1 MGRLKTHKVD
11 IPGLIR
17 NNGEKMNIVL
27 LDTLTF
33 GAASL
38 AGFDALGEVASYL
51 TTSADET
58 AERISDAEVIVTN
71 KVVISEAAMAAAPN
85 LKLICVAAT
94 GMNNIDHEAAA
105 RRGITVKNVAGY
117 STDAVV
123 QHTFSM
129 LFYLMGHSRY
139 YDEYVKN
146 GSWQKEE
153 VFTHIGPS
161 FHELRG
167 KTWGIIGLGEIGRS
181 VARIAQAFGANVC
194 YYSTSGKNENGNF
207 EKTTL
212 SRLIEKSDI
221 VSIHAP
227 LSASTENL
235 ISHSEL
241 LQLKDGA
248 VLLNLGRGGIVDE
261 DALSV
266 IIDVKPIYVGLD
278 VLVKEPMKTLHPLL
292 KVKHPERLYI
302 TPHIAWTSV
311 EARER
316 LIAATIENI
325 KIFSNA

>member
-1 MGRLKTHKVD
+1 
-11 IPGLIR
+11 
-17 NNGEKMNIVL
+17 MNIVL
-27 LDTLTF
+27 LDTLTY
-33 GAASL
+33 GDTSL
-38 AGFDALGEVASYL
+38 AGFEALGSVSSYAT
-51 TTSADET
+51 TTSEEILQRVINAD
-58 AERISDAEVIVTN
+58 VIVTN
-71 KVVISEAAMAAAPN
+71 KVVISDEVMQSAPN
-85 LKLICVAAT
+85 LRLICVAAT

-105 RRGITVKNVAGY
+105 RRGISVKNVAGY

-139 YDEYVKN
+139 YDEHVKS
-146 GSWQKEE
+146 GQWQKEA

-161 FHELRG
+161 FTELRG

-181 VARIAQAFGANVC
+181 VAGIAKAFGANVC
-194 YYSTSGKNENGNF
+194 YYSTSGKNDNNEF
-207 EKTTL
+207 EKITL
-212 SRLIEKSDI
+212 SRLIENSDVI
-221 VSIHAP
+221 SIHAP
-227 LSASTENL
+227 LNASTENL

-241 LQLKDGA
+241 LQMKDGA

-278 VLVKEPMKTLHPLL
+278 VLIKEPMSTPHALL
-292 KVKHPERLYI
+292 SVKHPERLYI

-325 KIFSNA
+325 KTFLESTVK